1 VKWLLDTNVVSE
13 GMRPRPDRRVLNW
26 LDGQLSDD
34 VAVSDITLA
43 EIACG
48 AANMRDKTQRD
59 RFERWL
65 ASITNLFRDRTF
77 PVDVDILADWLALA
91 RTLRAHGK
99 PQSAPDLLIA
109 STARI
114 HGLVVVSRNVR
125 DFADTGVVVYDPW
138 HDKTH
143 HMVEP

>member
-26 LDGQLSDD
+26 LDEQLSDD
-34 VAVSDITLA
+34 IAVSDITFA
-43 EIACG
+43 ELSYG
-48 AANMRDKTQRD
+48 AANTPD
-59 RFERWL
+59 RARREKVEDWL
-65 ASITNLFRDRTF
+65 SSISDLFRDRTL
-77 PVDVDILADWLALA
+77 PISVVVLTDWLILALL
-91 RTLRAHGK
+91 LRARGR

-109 STARI
+109 STARV

-125 DFADTGVVVYDPW
+125 GFADTGVVVYDPW

-143 HMVEP
+143 RMGVP